1 MRIHEWSSRFCRR
14 SNNCQVAVREKDQVI
29 FLPLTKVPYNSILFN
44 PFCPIQNL
52 LRNFVWP
59 CALVIAIIILLV
71 PIAATEISISP
82 GTPHIINMTIA
93 RANAGDTI
101 ILNPGTYYENNV
113 TIKKDI
119 TIRAN
124 VGVGGNAK
132 NTLIDA
138 QGTGR
143 IFYNQRGISLT
154 LDNLTLIGGQ
164 CIKYS

>member
-1 MRIHEWSSRFCRR
+1 
-14 SNNCQVAVREKDQVI
+14 
-29 FLPLTKVPYNSILFN
+29 
-44 PFCPIQNL
+44 
-52 LRNFVWP
+52 
-59 CALVIAIIILLV
+59 
-71 PIAATEISISP
+71 
-82 GTPHIINMTIA
+82 MTIA

-164 CIKYS
+164 TIKYS